1 MVYKQNI
8 LFIGKV
14 TELNL
19 INLELINKIIKNN
32 FN

>member
-19 INLELINKIIKNN
+19 INLELINKSIKNN